1 MRNVLFYSKCF
12 AVVGV
17 VVFVSGCAD
26 FARNP
31 LPAERYQE
39 ATVLDRSDLRFW
51 ADRAADLDWAALR
64 TMSADQLSSE
74 YSAVTA
80 VEHSY
85 LALSGG
91 GANGAYGAGMLAGW
105 TDAGTRPEFAM
116 VTGISIGALT
126 APFAF
131 LGSDYDD
138 VLKEVYSTLDSAS
151 IYTPR
156 GILSSIRKDSLVDS
170 TPLTAVLEKYVT
182 EELVAAIEREYRRG
196 RSLFIGTTNLDAG
209 RPVIWNIGRI
219 AASRDPDAVILIRQ
233 VLQASASIPGVFP
246 PVYIDVQSYNG
257 TAYDEMHVDGGTSS
271 QLFLYPRGI
280 NWTELL
286 KVLKVDARPTAYLIR
301 NSYLE
306 PEYDPVPRKLVPIVG
321 KTVDSLIRTQG
332 AGDIYRIYTLAQRD
346 GIDVKISWIPN
357 GSVDVVPTET
367 FDPAYMK
374 ALFEFGYQRGL
385 AQSGWADLTEQ
396 IEMTLQEAPVV
407 NTH

>member
-280 NWTELL
+280 NWYT
-286 KVLKVDARPTAYLIR
+286 
-301 NSYLE
+301 
-306 PEYDPVPRKLVPIVG
+306 PEVSTG
-321 KTVDSLIRTQG
+321 
-332 AGDIYRIYTLAQRD
+332 
-346 GIDVKISWIPN
+346 
-357 GSVDVVPTET
+357 
-367 FDPAYMK
+367 
-374 ALFEFGYQRGL
+374 
-385 AQSGWADLTEQ
+385 QSF
-396 IEMTLQEAPVV
+396 
-407 NTH
+407 